1 MPDTEITEL
10 RDQLQRINNK
20 LETMSDRQQ
29 VFDKFCHEMTQLL
42 RGEGNSSGMVGRV
55 ELMWRSYIVVVGCG
69 GMVAGWLLKTF
80 VG

>member
-10 RDQLQRINNK
+10 HDHLQRINNQ
-20 LETMSDRQQ
+20 LEIMADRQK
-29 VFDKFCHEMTQLL
+29 VFDRFCRDMTQLL

-55 ELMWRSYIVVVGCG
+55 EIMWRSWVFLIGCG
-69 GMVAGWLLKTF
+69 GMVAGWLLKTL